1 MQKYKHG
8 KDITRKLMLAL
19 LGEEL
24 LKNMTPTGK
33 STINCIPKPVY
44 TAVFGMHFHFNF
56 HFNVI

>member
-1 MQKYKHG
+1 
-8 KDITRKLMLAL
+8 MLAL